1 MDGTTC
7 WRQAIE
13 RDGGI
18 TLLAVTRPRVNASLV
33 LCAAAVCIAGAAFGQ
48 SKPAD
53 IEKMVAGGM
62 VEALESRFGGSR
74 MPDELS
80 LLAQAQAN
88 KAARTADSRQR
99 QVAFD
104 DAGKRYERWIAVAE
118 AGPQGEPDERRV
130 AGAAARVAF
139 GGMILGRW
147 IESDLT
153 EFELTD
159 GRRGD
164 KQRLVELLLRAR
176 TLYERALSDVDSL
189 ARNVES
195 GDAKAEE
202 RLLELGLLDVV
213 TKLRA
218 DARFN
223 LAWANAYIAT
233 VDPKNPEQSG
243 RARAA
248 AEKGFRD
255 LLDAGQ
261 EGEAAARC
269 HIGLSLVLRQD
280 GRHDDAIAAL
290 DAAMGDSTGALAVN
304 AAYLK
309 ARVQIAAGRLRDAH
323 ETLKPLVAVDPD
335 SLAESERA
343 ARFYYNL
350 ARLWEAYAYLLEAD
364 AAKSDPRAA
373 AALRE
378 QGIARM
384 NRLMERGGPWPDVVA
399 LFAPPRIGEDV
410 DIRTLTPGELI
421 LGARQLMQARK
432 HRQALLRLA
441 ELSGR
446 KSLPADTQVEAL
458 LLTGEC
464 EFESGNPGRAAE
476 AFELLATSHSQ
487 HVRAAAAIDAAY
499 QLRAKTAEES
509 RKSEDYARLAA
520 TLELLIAKFPKH
532 ATRPDALWWLPV
544 ALQAAG
550 EHEKAIAKFAAV
562 PQGPHWEEAQYRRV
576 MCARLA
582 FETQRAALSLDERR
596 LRIAALARELAK
608 YAEESTKRQGP
619 KPTTERVK
627 WSATALV
634 AAAELRASTEAED
647 YAAALSLLNEFETR
661 FPDSDL
667 IGRVLAVRIAAYR
680 AKKQFDEAAKV
691 VAQYLQAVPAGR
703 AGGVLASIAA
713 GMQDEVERLEREGR
727 NDDMRRLAGESLQT
741 FEQLRSWTAE
751 DASRSGYIDGVD
763 FGLARMLRAAGHLDR
778 ALPMT
783 QALVAKDSA
792 NGLYRRLLAQIR
804 TEMLTRDAPAAEV
817 AAAREAWEALLRDP
831 NLRAANPEFYWDAR
845 YHFLSLVLRAG
856 NAADVEAAIR
866 QERLWTNDFG
876 GTHKRDFDELYA
888 KSVAA
893 TQPASSAAPK

>member
-1 MDGTTC
+1 VRGAVFRRRASD
-7 WRQAIE
+7 R
-13 RDGGI
+13 GGY
-18 TLLAVTRPRVNASLV
+18 AHSGAARPGVSARF
-33 LCAAAVCIAGAAFGQ
+33 VCFALGVCTAGLAFGQ
-48 SKPAD
+48 NKQAD
-53 IEKMVAGGM
+53 VEKMVQGGM
-62 VEALESRFGGSR
+62 VEALESRFAGGR
-74 MPDELS
+74 TPDEMS

-88 KAARTADSRQR
+88 KASRITDSRPR
-99 QVAFD
+99 QAAFE
-104 DAGKRYERWIAVAE
+104 DAAKRYERWIAAAE
-118 AGPQGEPDERRV
+118 AGPRGEPDERRV

-139 GGMILGRW
+139 GGMILARW

-261 EGEAAARC
+261 TGESAARC
-269 HIGLSLVLRQD
+269 HIGLSLVLRQN
-280 GRHDDAIAAL
+280 GRHDDAIVAL
-290 DAAMGDSTGALAVN
+290 DAAAADSSGALAVN

-309 ARVQIAAGRLRDAH
+309 ARVQIAAGRLREAH
-323 ETLKPLVAVDPD
+323 ETLKPLVAVEPE
-335 SLAESERA
+335 SLAEGERA

-350 ARLWEAYAYLLEAD
+350 ARLWDAYAYLLEAD
-364 AAKSDPRAA
+364 AAKSDTRSA
-373 AALRE
+373 AALHE

-399 LFAPPRIGEDV
+399 LFAPPRIGDDV

-421 LGARQLMQARK
+421 LGARQLMQAK
-432 HRQALLRLA
+432 KYRQALLRLA
-441 ELSGR
+441 EVGAR
-446 KSLPADTQVEAL
+446 KSLPPDVQVEAL
-458 LLTGEC
+458 LLIGEC
-464 EFESGNPGRAAE
+464 EFESGNVGRAAE
-476 AFELLATSHSQ
+476 AFELLATTHSQ
-487 HVRAAAAIDAAY
+487 HPQAAAAIDAAY
-499 QLRAKTAEES
+499 KLRAKAAEDS
-509 RKSEDYARLAA
+509 RKPEDYTRLAA
-520 TLELLIAKFPKH
+520 TLELLIAKFPTH
-532 ATRPDALWWLPV
+532 ERRPDALWWLPV
-544 ALQAAG
+544 AWQAAG

-582 FETQRAALSLDERR
+582 FEAQRASLSLDERR

-608 YAEESTKRQGP
+608 YADESTKRWGL
-619 KPTTERVK
+619 KPTAERLK

-634 AAAELRASTEAED
+634 AAAELRASTEADD
-647 YAAALSLLNEFETR
+647 YGAALTLLNEFETR

-727 NDDMRRLAGESLQT
+727 KDDARRLAGESLQT
-741 FEQLRSWTAE
+741 FEQLRAWTAE
-751 DASRSGYIDGVD
+751 DTSRSGYLDGVD
-763 FGLARMLRAAGHLDR
+763 FGLARMLRAAGHFDR
-778 ALPMT
+778 ALPMAE
-783 QALVAKDSA
+783 ALVAKDA
-792 NGLYRRLLAQIR
+792 TNGLYRRLLAQIR
-804 TEMLTRDAPAAEV
+804 TGMLTEDAQAADL

-831 NLRAANPEFYWDAR
+831 NLRAANPEFYWEAR
-845 YHFLSLVLRAG
+845 YHFLALLLRAG
-856 NAADVEAAIR
+856 KAAEVEAAIR
-866 QERLWTNDFG
+866 QERLWTADFG
-876 GTHKRDFDELYA
+876 GTHKHDLDELYSHA
-888 KSVAA
+888 VAA
-893 TQPASSAAPK
+893 TQPASSAASK